1 MSIPMIHLHTGMDY
15 FLCDCVY
22 FRNDDVETYI
32 GKLVKIFETPKHE
45 KKVKVEVIVEKCNV
59 VCASDDKRNPQ
70 ATEQELRMADYIFY
84 HSFDVGEHRILK
96 NFANY
101 IDGNK
106 VEHFFNGLKDQN
118 IIAPPILE
126 QNVKADGLTV
136 RDGKSSSSCPVVKE
150 TKKVAAGL
158 GEQEHISN
166 DTGTSKIPCSQV
178 NDKAKKVRASAD
190 SPTADASR
198 KKRKLLQ
205 EKEGA
210 VSRKVGPQVALDGGV
225 KTASKISSRPDA
237 GESLRLNLKSSQKW
251 ALWALMTAEEA
262 GTLVLLE
269 NLDPSF
275 TSSEVEDLVWHALNQ
290 RVDAKVIQNSTFLSP
305 YYGKVL
311 VIFKSKVA
319 AESAISKLQ
328 KRCLM
333 LGDGRRGSLRDHGN
347 HANFIGHLSV
357 LKFKLRQSEEM
368 RKAVSTAHFSQSNTV
383 EYDMAMEW
391 RMLQEKCDMCWKKL
405 HMVLYIIQF
414 SLFIMFILTY
424 KHVCVRMHKCV
435 HVGAYARETTYS

>member
-1 MSIPMIHLHTGMDY
+1 MEY

-32 GKLVKIFETPKHE
+32 GKLGKIFETPKHE
-45 KKVKVEVIVEKCNV
+45 KKVKVVWFFRPSEICNFLGDYEPRWNEIFFALVREAIVEKCNV

-96 NFANY
+96 NFANH
-101 IDGNK
+101 IDGIK
-106 VEHFFNGLKDQN
+106 VEHFFNGLKDQK
-118 IIAPPILE
+118 IIAPPILK

-150 TKKVAAGL
+150 TKKVAAGV

-190 SPTADASR
+190 SSTADASNAQLH

-210 VSRKVGPQVALDGGV
+210 VSRKVGPQVALDRGV

-237 GESLRLNLKSSQKW
+237 
-251 ALWALMTAEEA
+251 
-262 GTLVLLE
+262 
-269 NLDPSF
+269 
-275 TSSEVEDLVWHALNQ
+275 DLVWHALNQ
-290 RVDAKVIQNSTFLSP
+290 RVDAKVIRNSTFSSP

-328 KRCLM
+328 KRCLK
-333 LGDGRRGSLRDHGN
+333 LGDGRPIVCRR
-347 HANFIGHLSV
+347 V
-357 LKFKLRQSEEM
+357 L
-368 RKAVSTAHFSQSNTV
+368 
-383 EYDMAMEW
+383 
-391 RMLQEKCDMCWKKL
+391 
-405 HMVLYIIQF
+405 
-414 SLFIMFILTY
+414 
-424 KHVCVRMHKCV
+424 
-435 HVGAYARETTYS
+435 